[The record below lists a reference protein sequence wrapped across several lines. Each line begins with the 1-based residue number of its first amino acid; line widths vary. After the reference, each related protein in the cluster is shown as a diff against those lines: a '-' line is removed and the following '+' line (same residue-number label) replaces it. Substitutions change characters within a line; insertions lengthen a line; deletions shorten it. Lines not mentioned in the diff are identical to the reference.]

1 MNFFHPPNRRKL
13 SISKYI
19 NPFKIHHSQ
28 RKDKLTKTIIPQK
41 EGKIIDNKIN
51 KERKESIKIFHNDI
65 TSKIFEYK
73 LQFTFKMI
81 VQYARV
87 KIKKQY
93 ITPYITKI
101 MESKRFNIMKD
112 EEKPIYFCLY
122 KINDIFLNKKTRL
135 SVNFYECNLF
145 YDENEYLMRFFRRY
159 EYNVM
164 MRYLLAFV
172 YDKDS
177 YSHCSKEEYRHKNKN
192 VIKKFQYM
200 VNNNY
205 IYDNDLENISSER
218 FFQMNLNRKS
228 FPNPRKS
235 INQKISPFFLKRKN
249 LLFLYEYETSN
260 KNKIRENLF
269 KKIPKYYF
277 IKDLPIEKV
286 PNCIQNFYSLGY
298 FMNKLIENYLFYR
311 KYFFYKNKKPID
323 IISRKNSNIDNES
336 LDNFDSKRKK
346 ENSDEEKTSSSLSDS
361 YSAKFINEI
370 SLDSS
375 SSDNEIFNKS
385 IKKIRK
391 RDSVFYT
398 KDNKFKKKKREDN
411 EISDIKNLIKTME
424 NKKQK
429 NVRRED
435 RPSTSSSIK
444 KRTKM
449 KIMKSIFK
457 PKIIEYFISHTDN
470 FELKNIYDE
479 KTNFIQRTFNK
490 KFTKQ
495 YNINNGN
502 NKNNDSFKQKEY
514 IPKLFLNNIANDY
527 SVSFHSKT
535 KFVRSKKYFITSA
548 GFHNMRRPM
557 DKKNTDN
564 YFSKIYKKKM
574 HLSSKNN
581 LHKFKFRNNFKY
593 YNNFNFYNK
602 NIDNDYYPHNF
613 KSKGK
618 IVKQKKISFSLIHN
632 NHKISFKSTADFLI
646 GIKKSNKNKR
656 HQKELIREMMSN
668 FGIIYQNR
676 NKPKKKHDLLKNKH
690 YQNIKKFQK
699 NTFSSVSKNKIN
711 ISKDNSM
718 KNSIFFNK
726 NDIYRDT
733 IDLNGIFKHTK
744 INSYKS
750 FLK

>member
-205 IYDNDLENISSER
+205 IYDNDLKNINFEK

-269 KKIPKYYF
+269 RKIPKYYF

-286 PNCIQNFYSLGY
+286 PNCI
-298 FMNKLIENYLFYR
+298 
-311 KYFFYKNKKPID
+311 
-323 IISRKNSNIDNES
+323 
-336 LDNFDSKRKK
+336 
-346 ENSDEEKTSSSLSDS
+346 
-361 YSAKFINEI
+361 
-370 SLDSS
+370 
-375 SSDNEIFNKS
+375 
-385 IKKIRK
+385 
-391 RDSVFYT
+391 
-398 KDNKFKKKKREDN
+398 
-411 EISDIKNLIKTME
+411 
-424 NKKQK
+424 
-429 NVRRED
+429 
-435 RPSTSSSIK
+435 
-444 KRTKM
+444 
-449 KIMKSIFK
+449 
-457 PKIIEYFISHTDN
+457 
-470 FELKNIYDE
+470 
-479 KTNFIQRTFNK
+479 
-490 KFTKQ
+490 
-495 YNINNGN
+495 
-502 NKNNDSFKQKEY
+502 
-514 IPKLFLNNIANDY
+514 
-527 SVSFHSKT
+527 
-535 KFVRSKKYFITSA
+535 
-548 GFHNMRRPM
+548 
-557 DKKNTDN
+557 
-564 YFSKIYKKKM
+564 
-574 HLSSKNN
+574 
-581 LHKFKFRNNFKY
+581 
-593 YNNFNFYNK
+593 
-602 NIDNDYYPHNF
+602 
-613 KSKGK
+613 
-618 IVKQKKISFSLIHN
+618 
-632 NHKISFKSTADFLI
+632 
-646 GIKKSNKNKR
+646 
-656 HQKELIREMMSN
+656 
-668 FGIIYQNR
+668 
-676 NKPKKKHDLLKNKH
+676 
-690 YQNIKKFQK
+690 
-699 NTFSSVSKNKIN
+699 
-711 ISKDNSM
+711 
-718 KNSIFFNK
+718 
-726 NDIYRDT
+726 
-733 IDLNGIFKHTK
+733 
-744 INSYKS
+744 
-750 FLK
+750 